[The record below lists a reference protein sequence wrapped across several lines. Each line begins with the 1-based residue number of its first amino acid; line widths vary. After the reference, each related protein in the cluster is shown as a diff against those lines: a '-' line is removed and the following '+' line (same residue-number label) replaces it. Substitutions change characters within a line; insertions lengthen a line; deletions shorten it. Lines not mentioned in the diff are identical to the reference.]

1 MRKHGQPDKYAP
13 CECGTPWFPHRR
25 GYCRSGAGERF
36 MLVKAFG
43 PPPELVVPV
52 LADDDPFAFFEA
64 LASKREAG

>member
-1 MRKHGQPDKYAP
+1 
-13 CECGTPWFPHRR
+13 
-25 GYCRSGAGERF
+25 